1 MLSHQ
6 RLVVGL
12 LVTLFAA
19 GCGDSGFVK
28 AKGHLVKGGNPFLTG
43 EGEGMRIVFAPI
55 ELQSTTQ
62 YDSYAAS
69 YNPKDGSFVV
79 TGKNGK
85 GLPPGNYRVGLQL
98 MKSKEDLLNGRLL
111 GKKSP
116 LVAEV
121 TTGRN
126 DIVIDLDQAHFDDL
140 LAVAPTK
147 KPKSR

>member
-1 MLSHQ
+1 MKLL
-6 RLVVGL
+6 RRIIALLILGL
-12 LVTLFAA
+12 LAT

-28 AKGHLVKGGNPFLTG
+28 ARGHIIKAGEPYLTG
-43 EGEGMRIVFAPI
+43 PGEGFRIVFAPI

-69 YNPKDGSFVV
+69 YNPKDGSFIV

-85 GLPPGNYRVGLQL
+85 GLPPGNYRIGLQL

-121 TTGRN
+121 TSARN
-126 DIVIDLDQAHFDDL
+126 DIVIDLDQAHFDEL
-140 LAVAPTK
+140 LAAAPTK
-147 KPKSR
+147 KPKTR

>member
-1 MLSHQ
+1 MTSHR
-6 RLVVGL
+6 RLAVGL
-12 LVTLFAA
+12 LVSLFAA

-28 AKGHLVKGGNPFLTG
+28 AKGHIIKAGQPYLTG
-43 EGEGMRIVFAPI
+43 PGEGFRIVFAPI

-69 YNPKDGSFVV
+69 YNPRDGSFIV
-79 TGKNGK
+79 TGKNNK

-121 TTGRN
+121 TAGRN
-126 DIVIDLDQAHFDDL
+126 DIVIDLDQAHFDEL
-140 LAVAPTK
+140 LAAAPTK